1 MTIALPIAADVSPS
15 LLGSTQGQW
24 WQADYLGMPNT
35 ERRVRLVSSWRGLH
49 MWTASF
55 RNEKNREFLGQRFF
69 VTEPK
74 TRNIVAVF
82 NTLQERD
89 VWLAQQNQLFGFSNT
104 F

>member
-1 MTIALPIAADVSPS
+1 
-15 LLGSTQGQW
+15 
-24 WQADYLGMPNT
+24 
-35 ERRVRLVSSWRGLH
+35 